1 MLELIFSLFLKFLE
15 YLDRKENSNMKPRN
29 LKKRRKKP
37 ASCIE
42 SRETQY
48 MCILVL
54 LMLMG
59 IVHVLTH
66 QNEMDFIRNSYAL
79 RGIMSSSMSKVGGL
93 FDLETKEM
101 HRLTSNFTIDKDF
114 EKMMPTDREFR
125 DTKYK
130 GENSAER
137 TGQPRNFQ
145 RTTTQAEVSIHATS
159 APQAGSSVH
168 SNNLRKD
175 ISKKLGKCKEFGFY
189 VIKNHDIEKFD
200 LNSKAGSTI
209 DECCEYCKAT
219 LSCQAV
225 VFSGGDRCW
234 LKKSAA
240 HLIDKPEV
248 EHRPVYVAIGSMA
261 NFNRRHIKKED
272 VVMEKDRNS
281 FAQKLPDKTI
291 ATTPDV
297 QTTTP
302 YVLATPFPRIK
313 TTTAKITSTPL
324 TQHVDT
330 TTSGVST
337 TLFPRVKTTTVVRA
351 TNQHDDLLRNR
362 TSVANYTPSIIRDA
376 VSEKNLSQEV
386 TTVAAAVSRSTNES
400 TKAFPRVK
408 NGVSLR
414 NKTSVANYTPSIIRD
429 VVSEKN
435 LSQEVT
441 TVAAA
446 NLRSTN
452 DTQNTSWR
460 NITKV

>member
-1 MLELIFSLFLKFLE
+1 MEEKKISLLLVYLSLTFTSSSYYLRLADDDYFLIECVLSGGSMDDPFTHSTSFCTLNVQFN
-15 YLDRKENSNMKPRN
+15 KENSNMKPRN
-29 LKKRRKKP
+29 FKKRRKKP

-48 MCILVL
+48 MCMLVL
-54 LMLMG
+54 LRRMG

-101 HRLTSNFTIDKDF
+101 HRLTSNFTIDKVF
-114 EKMMPTDREFR
+114 EKMMPTDHEFR

-130 GENSAER
+130 GENSAGR
-137 TGQPRNFQ
+137 KGQPKNFSKNNN
-145 RTTTQAEVSIHATS
+145 ASKVSIHATS
-159 APQAGSSVH
+159 APQSGSSVR

-175 ISKKLGKCKEFGFY
+175 TSKKLGKCKEFGFY
-189 VIKNHDIEKFD
+189 VIKNHDIQKFD
-200 LNSKAGSTI
+200 LYSKAGSTI
-209 DECCEYCKAT
+209 EECCEYCKAT

-272 VVMEKDRNS
+272 EYTPEKDRNS
-281 FAQKLPDKTI
+281 FAQKLRDKTI

-330 TTSGVST
+330 TTSGFST
-337 TLFPRVKTTTVVRA
+337 TLFPRVKTTTVVRT
-351 TNQHDDLLRNR
+351 TNQHDDLLRNKQ
-362 TSVANYTPSIIRDA
+362 V
-376 VSEKNLSQEV
+376 
-386 TTVAAAVSRSTNES
+386 
-400 TKAFPRVK
+400 
-408 NGVSLR
+408 
-414 NKTSVANYTPSIIRD
+414 
-429 VVSEKN
+429 
-435 LSQEVT
+435 
-441 TVAAA
+441 
-446 NLRSTN
+446 
-452 DTQNTSWR
+452 
-460 NITKV
+460 

>member
-1 MLELIFSLFLKFLE
+1 M
-15 YLDRKENSNMKPRN
+15 
-29 LKKRRKKP
+29 
-37 ASCIE
+37 
-42 SRETQY
+42 
-48 MCILVL
+48 
-54 LMLMG
+54 
-59 IVHVLTH
+59 
-66 QNEMDFIRNSYAL
+66 
-79 RGIMSSSMSKVGGL
+79 
-93 FDLETKEM
+93 
-101 HRLTSNFTIDKDF
+101 
-114 EKMMPTDREFR
+114 
-125 DTKYK
+125 
-130 GENSAER
+130 
-137 TGQPRNFQ
+137 
-145 RTTTQAEVSIHATS
+145 
-159 APQAGSSVH
+159 
-168 SNNLRKD
+168 
-175 ISKKLGKCKEFGFY
+175 
-189 VIKNHDIEKFD
+189 
-200 LNSKAGSTI
+200 
-209 DECCEYCKAT
+209 
-219 LSCQAV
+219 
-225 VFSGGDRCW
+225 
-234 LKKSAA
+234 
-240 HLIDKPEV
+240 
-248 EHRPVYVAIGSMA
+248 YVAIGSMA

-302 YVLATPFPRIK
+302 YVLAKPFPRIK

-330 TTSGVST
+330 TTSGVL
-337 TLFPRVKTTTVVRA
+337 TLFQLKTTTVVRA

-414 NKTSVANYTPSIIRD
+414 NKTSVVNYTPSIIRD
-429 VVSEKN
+429 AVSEKN

-460 NITKV
+460 NITKVYFAK